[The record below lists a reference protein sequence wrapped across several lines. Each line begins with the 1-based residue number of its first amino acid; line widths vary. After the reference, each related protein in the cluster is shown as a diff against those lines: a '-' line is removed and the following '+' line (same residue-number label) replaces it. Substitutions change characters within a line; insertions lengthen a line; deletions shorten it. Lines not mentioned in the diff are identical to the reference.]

1 MFEIGLEGWA
11 LVALGFLLLYGVE
24 LRRNDATLV
33 DAGWAASLGGLALY
47 FSFRGPGLFE
57 RRILMAVLVCA
68 WAARLTLH
76 IVRRHRGDGED
87 SRYRRLR
94 ERYGDRAHHFFFVF
108 YQAQAL
114 LAAVL
119 SIPFLLI
126 ASDASAGFHVVEVL
140 GAALV
145 LVGITGEA
153 TADRQLARHRADPAN
168 RGKTCRSGLWR
179 YSRHP
184 NYFFE
189 WLVWCGFGIG
199 ALSAPMGAAA
209 LLSPLL
215 MLFSIVKVTGIP
227 PTEESALQSRG
238 EDYRRYQRTT
248 SAFVP
253 WFPRKESA

>member
-1 MFEIGLEGWA
+1 MLEIWLEGWA
-11 LVALGFLLLYGVE
+11 LVAVGFLLLYGVE

-94 ERYGDRAHHFFFVF
+94 ERYGDRAHRFFFVF
-108 YQAQAL
+108 YQAQGL
-114 LAAVL
+114 LAAAL

-126 ASDASAGFHVVEVL
+126 ASDASAGFHAVEVL
-140 GAALV
+140 GAVLV

-153 TADRQLARHRADPAN
+153 IADRQLARHRADPAN
-168 RGKTCRSGLWR
+168 RGRTCRSGLWR

-199 ALSAPMGAAA
+199 ALSAPMGVAA

-227 PTEESALQSRG
+227 PTEESAVRSRG

-253 WFPRKESA
+253 WFPRKESV